1 MATITKRISN
11 KNEIRYGVKIRL
23 KNYPTQSATFTK
35 LSEAKQWAQAT
46 ETKLRQQGTTPLSP
60 LHNHTVSQLIER
72 YLTDVLPQKPK
83 SLKAYTRQ
91 LRWWDSVIGTRGL
104 DELDATLVAYHRDQL
119 SLRDINTGKAKSPAT
134 VVRYLAAL
142 SAVCSVAVN
151 EWQWLTV
158 NPVSRV
164 KKPAEPRGRVRFLN
178 DDERTRLLAA
188 CQNAANPHLYVCVVL
203 ALSTGMRYSELMNL
217 NWADVYLQEGY
228 LILHQTKNGLRRR
241 VPITGL
247 ALQLLQRHP
256 QEPHGLVFPSSQKP
270 TQPIDLRF
278 HWDVAL
284 EKAQITDFRWH
295 DLRHCTASYLAMNGA
310 SLNEIAEVL
319 GHKSLSMVKRYAHL
333 SDSHVSQVVASMTN
347 KIFQNSI
354 ISP

>member
-23 KNYPTQSATFTK
+23 KNYPTQSATFIK
-35 LSEAKQWAQAT
+35 LSEARQWAQAT

-83 SLKAYTRQ
+83 SRKAYTRQ
-91 LRWWDSVIGTRGL
+91 LRWWESVIGTRGL

-164 KKPAEPRGRVRFLN
+164 KKPTEPRGRVRFLN
-178 DDERTRLLAA
+178 DDERTRLLVA
-188 CQNAANPHLYVCVVL
+188 CQNAANPYLYVCVVL

-217 NWADVYLQEGY
+217 NWSDVHLQDCY

-241 VPITGL
+241 APLTGL
-247 ALQLLQRHP
+247 ALQLLQQHP
-256 QEPHGLVFPSSQKP
+256 QEPNGLVFPSSQKP
-270 TQPIDLRF
+270 THRPPFSLESRPRKSSNYRF
-278 HWDVAL
+278 SLARPTPL
-284 EKAQITDFRWH
+284 
-295 DLRHCTASYLAMNGA
+295 HCIIPS
-310 SLNEIAEVL
+310 NERRI
-319 GHKSLSMVKRYAHL
+319 
-333 SDSHVSQVVASMTN
+333 SQ
-347 KIFQNSI
+347 
-354 ISP
+354 